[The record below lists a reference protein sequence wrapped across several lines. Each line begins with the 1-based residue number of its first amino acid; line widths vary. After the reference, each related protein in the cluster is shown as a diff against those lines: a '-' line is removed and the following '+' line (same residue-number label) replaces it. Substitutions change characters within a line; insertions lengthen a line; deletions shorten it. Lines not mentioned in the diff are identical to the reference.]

1 MRRLTNATSVEFE
14 GVDVTED
21 KQVLSFSDIY
31 FYLWGLMLRS
41 LARFAASMELRMAA
55 TIQGC
60 LTVVNILGLVRNS
73 NGGASFIC
81 RVRGKGIPCLIKQW
95 VSIVDDAVDRPLST
109 IVRGE
114 RYDKAAAKN
123 RN

>member
-55 TIQGC
+55 TIQDT
-60 LTVVNILGLVRNS
+60 LDILHPETLN
-73 NGGASFIC
+73 
-81 RVRGKGIPCLIKQW
+81 
-95 VSIVDDAVDRPLST
+95 
-109 IVRGE
+109 
-114 RYDKAAAKN
+114 
-123 RN
+123 

>member
-1 MRRLTNATSVEFE
+1 MRRLTNALLLVATSVEFE

-55 TIQGC
+55 TIQG
-60 LTVVNILGLVRNS
+60 I
-73 NGGASFIC
+73 
-81 RVRGKGIPCLIKQW
+81 
-95 VSIVDDAVDRPLST
+95 
-109 IVRGE
+109 
-114 RYDKAAAKN
+114 
-123 RN
+123 